1 MTNLLKFFSEIED
14 VVYSSKNK
22 LEADTI
28 INGYQRLF
36 NHVNFNDYRL
46 SLQKNSLKIAIKHKA
61 FANKIFLFYNGK
73 DYFLEDKAVDLDS
86 INDLLPTFFIITL
99 DKKEKIKYSA

>member
-22 LEADTI
+22 LEADAI

-46 SLQKNSLKIAIKHKA
+46 SLQ
-61 FANKIFLFYNGK
+61 
-73 DYFLEDKAVDLDS
+73 
-86 INDLLPTFFIITL
+86 
-99 DKKEKIKYSA
+99 